1 MLIINNQQPFLGSFL
16 RLCRCAHRCLSRPS
30 TVVTLCHLWLHLGKW
45 QVTDIDIGHQPLPA
59 DSRLGCLHISYL
71 LLHTC
76 VWYPFMMYVCNIISE
91 NWRLILSN
99 PFTRNIFP
107 KSFNYL
113 FRCLIDNSFDISKF
127 IQSIYPCIAHE
138 ELNICKDT
146 TTKVSKWL
154 LTTEYL

>member
-71 LLHTC
+71 LLH
-76 VWYPFMMYVCNIISE
+76 VSD
-91 NWRLILSN
+91 ILSWSMFATSS
-99 PFTRNIFP
+99 PKTGDSSYLIHSLGTFFP
-107 KSFNYL
+107 SP
-113 FRCLIDNSFDISKF
+113 LIIYFGVCDSSFDISKF